1 MAEGGE
7 VLGDGAPR
15 GAVVLS
21 RQCRFRE
28 GGAEHEAAVH
38 ATRGSDNGGEGEVR
52 VSIDGK
58 RVAEVSC
65 VGWGFRSNRATMP
78 FPWTIRSCA
87 WATSI
92 HPFFPNARAYR
103 VVGSLG
109 AEPSTSPTRP
119 LVSSPS
125 SSSRPLAPPDSL
137 TACFLPPFSR
147 PSPPNPKAVSL
158 PPPPRSPSTRGVL
171 RGSFGRGGVGDG
183 RCGLNA
189 DEFDDDAEAE
199 PTVGLFGRSIRGL
212 AEVNFTAVA
221 GGREEGKAIVMAGS
235 GLSLLSGSG
244 NVLPF
249 VLASPSSS
257 QKIPHCWLHR

>member
-7 VLGDGAPR
+7 VLGVARGQKGAEDGDGAPR

-28 GGAEHEAAVH
+28 GGAEYEAAVH
-38 ATRGSDNGGEGEVR
+38 ATRGGNNGGEGEVR

-58 RVAEVSC
+58 RVAEVSY
-65 VGWGFRSNRATMP
+65 VGWGFRSKAP
-78 FPWTIRSCA
+78 
-87 WATSI
+87 
-92 HPFFPNARAYR
+92 
-103 VVGSLG
+103 
-109 AEPSTSPTRP
+109 
-119 LVSSPS
+119 SPS
-125 SSSRPLAPPDSL
+125 PSLRLPVRHLPVASSAAPSGAAASATECPR
-137 TACFLPPFSR
+137 FLE
-147 PSPPNPKAVSL
+147 
-158 PPPPRSPSTRGVL
+158 
-171 RGSFGRGGVGDG
+171 

>member
-28 GGAEHEAAVH
+28 GGVEHEAAVH

-65 VGWGFRSNRATMP
+65 VGWGFRSNRATVLTDVEMMDV
-78 FPWTIRSCA
+78 FPPR
-87 WATSI
+87 
-92 HPFFPNARAYR
+92 
-103 VVGSLG
+103 
-109 AEPSTSPTRP
+109 RP

-158 PPPPRSPSTRGVL
+158 PPPPRSPSPRGVL

-183 RCGLNA
+183 VPSLSRAVRPQRRRVRRRC
-189 DEFDDDAEAE
+189 
-199 PTVGLFGRSIRGL
+199 RGG
-212 AEVNFTAVA
+212 TH
-221 GGREEGKAIVMAGS
+221 GREEGKAIVMAGS